1 MERLVILD
9 ILVILQIH
17 FIVGEN
23 NERVKRLLLNDPDVV
38 GHISRMQNNIDLLK
52 QLVSSMQSNINSMT
66 RKLNTVES
74 ELAAQKLKNTGK
86 KTCSTY

>member
-1 MERLVILD
+1 MKGRFSTMPI
-9 ILVILQIH
+9 
-17 FIVGEN
+17 
-23 NERVKRLLLNDPDVV
+23 R
-38 GHISRMQNNIDLLK
+38 LLK
-52 QLVSSMQSNINSMT
+52 QLVSSMQNNINSMT

>member
-1 MERLVILD
+1 
-9 ILVILQIH
+9 
-17 FIVGEN
+17 
-23 NERVKRLLLNDPDVV
+23 
-38 GHISRMQNNIDLLK
+38 MQNNIDLLK

-86 KTCSTY
+86 KNMLI